1 VKAQKIKINAI
12 DANKQTIDVSDRLD
26 FTEDFVIK
34 NNQLSISW
42 TEL

>member
-1 VKAQKIKINAI
+1 
-12 DANKQTIDVSDRLD
+12 LD

-42 TEL
+42 TELWVN